1 MVVHWPKGISNTGG
15 FSRETCHLVDL
26 LPTWMAVA
34 GPKATYPGLSKQTDI
49 PPLDG
54 VSILPTFN
62 DKTLTRTQPFG
73 FQYGAGKALRDGD
86 WKLVNH
92 SKNRTVWEL
101 YNIAN
106 NRSETRD
113 LASSEPKRA
122 AAMKKGWLQWFRDT
136 TGADYKE
143 PVKKNKKQTTK

>member
-1 MVVHWPKGISNTGG
+1 M
-15 FSRETCHLVDL
+15 
-26 LPTWMAVA
+26 
-34 GPKATYPGLSKQTDI
+34 
-49 PPLDG
+49 
-54 VSILPTFN
+54 
-62 DKTLTRTQPFG
+62 
-73 FQYGAGKALRDGD
+73 
-86 WKLVNH
+86 NH

-101 YNIAN
+101 YNIAS